1 MDKQKME
8 QIIALLKKYGEA
20 NRKDIGKYIGDEQYS
35 DKLKSYLNYLESGKY
50 IQKLSEEIYRITPKG
65 ERFVSF
71 AQEIENEELE
81 IRLAKSNIEANEL
94 QKRNSKRNNVA
105 MWINLF
111 VGIINLGII
120 ILQLLKVV

>member
-1 MDKQKME
+1 
-8 QIIALLKKYGEA
+8 
-20 NRKDIGKYIGDEQYS
+20 
-35 DKLKSYLNYLESGKY
+35 
-50 IQKLSEEIYRITPKG
+50 
-65 ERFVSF
+65 VSF